1 MFCPQCGTNQ
11 GDELRFCNRCGVNLY
26 SVRQAATS
34 RETDE
39 KFDWSKTWVAEMF
52 LSEGERNRR
61 AEALE
66 RQSGVSPAKKKCA
79 DTEAQRYKEIKD
91 GVITACSGAGVM
103 IFLYIFMD
111 GVIAAGVPDPASQIV
126 GRVWIAGVIP
136 FLVGLGLIFNGLIV
150 SKKMVEVAK
159 RELQRN
165 ETPKALEPF
174 AGEDSSAPVR
184 WSQPASP
191 NFSVTENTT
200 RELGGS
206 RQAE

>member
-11 GDELRFCNRCGVNLY
+11 SDDLRFCNRCGVNLY

-52 LSEGERNRR
+52 LSEGERAKR
-61 AEALE
+61 AAALD
-66 RQSGVSPAKKKCA
+66 RQSGVLPEKKTYGE
-79 DTEAQRYKEIKD
+79 TEAQRYKEIKD
-91 GVITACSGAGVM
+91 GVVTTCAGAGVM
-103 IFLYIFMD
+103 IFLYVFMH
-111 GVIAAGVPDPASQIV
+111 GIVAAGIPNEAAQIV

-159 RELQRN
+159 RELQAK
-165 ETPKALEPF
+165 ETPKALQSF
-174 AGEDSSAPVR
+174 NGEDSSLPAR
-184 WSQPASP
+184 WPEPASP
-191 NFSVTENTT
+191 QLGVTENTT
-200 RELGGS
+200 RQLGDS
-206 RQAE
+206 SQAE